1 MTTLSQL
8 QRLDTLIVM
17 LGKARSAAAGQC
29 FFASKAGYLAAQEI
43 ERFLEVDLT
52 DLLLTIAHSGGFTCD
67 EMDEATGRVP
77 PYPNGVL
84 VDHAPGASTKLSEIP
99 FIPQLKC
106 RAVEFGS

>member
-67 EMDEATGRVP
+67 EMGEA
-77 PYPNGVL
+77 
-84 VDHAPGASTKLSEIP
+84 A
-99 FIPQLKC
+99 
-106 RAVEFGS
+106 

>member
-1 MTTLSQL
+1 MIPTAQ
-8 QRLDTLIVM
+8 Q
-17 LGKARSAAAGQC
+17 RSAIYSALILESASLATGEPERRLSSDQPLGAGVRDAPGSD
-29 FFASKAGYLAAQEI
+29 ASDG
-43 ERFLEVDLT
+43 
-52 DLLLTIAHSGGFTCD
+52 SGNK
-67 EMDEATGRVP
+67 ATGRVP